1 MSTLIATPEVDPP
14 RTAAGS
20 GGAADFMRD
29 GTRARISFPGRPP
42 RRPGAAR
49 GGLADEARMAPA
61 QAPAGTALSLPAR
74 IQCLIRTAGSASAIA
89 RSCGVSEGTVRN
101 WRDGHSDMSRER
113 CVMLA
118 QALGISLLWLVTGE
132 GAMRAEPQVS
142 AAPAVLAAPPAL
154 PEPTGTARHAHAPAV
169 DARLLASALRL
180 LQSYIGLAGG
190 SLDPSQRADVLVEL
204 YELLGRAGEAGH
216 AERLIAFHAT
226 LGNLLRGNRRA
237 LIA

>member
-1 MSTLIATPEVDPP
+1 MPTLAAMPDVDQP
-14 RTAAGS
+14 RRAAGS
-20 GGAADFMRD
+20 RDAAELMCDPAHTRIAFLERPPRGSGIALDGAADD
-29 GTRARISFPGRPP
+29 
-42 RRPGAAR
+42 
-49 GGLADEARMAPA
+49 LRMTSS
-61 QAPAGTALSLPAR
+61 QAPAEAMRSLSAR
-74 IQCLIRTAGSASAIA
+74 IQWLIRSAGSASAIA

-113 CVMLA
+113 CVILA
-118 QALGISLLWLVTGE
+118 QALGISLLWLVSGE
-132 GAMRAEPQVS
+132 GAMRTEPH
-142 AAPAVLAAPPAL
+142 PAVAAARADAPVHADAI
-154 PEPTGTARHAHAPAV
+154 EATSHAGTPAV
-169 DARLLASALRL
+169 DSRRLAAALRL

-204 YELLGRAGEAGH
+204 YELLGRASEPGH